1 MAESSFI
8 ETQIIEVTTD
18 NKGAYFLCANGVA
31 DPLLSTDLTGLIKL
45 TGTLI
50 TAIDKALDAKLSTL
64 KNSNDGN

>member
-8 ETQIIEVTTD
+8 ETQTIEVTTD
-18 NKGAYFLCANGVA
+18 NNGTYSLCAEGMA

-50 TAIDKALDAKLSTL
+50 TAIDKALDAKLSNL
-64 KNSNDGN
+64 KK